1 MHRILRNNPA
11 VMGLAVANRLRSLLA
26 RRPSRTL
33 GGVSDD
39 DDVPDGALLAQ
50 VGALP
55 YRLTDGQ
62 LEILLI
68 TSRDSGRWLI
78 PKGWE
83 MKNHSGPQAAA
94 VEAFEEAGLR
104 GTVAKLP
111 VGAYTYS
118 KTLRD
123 GASALCRVQVYPMA
137 VKRQVKKFKE
147 RGQRRMEWMPPAKAA
162 AQVAEKEL
170 ADLIAGFR
178 PKRRSKP

>member
-1 MHRILRNNPA
+1 MASFLTRRLGA
-11 VMGLAVANRLRSLLA
+11 VFAI
-26 RRPSRTL
+26 RPPRTPT
-33 GGVSDD
+33 GVSDD
-39 DDVPDGALLAQ
+39 DNVPEGALLAQ

-55 YRLTDGQ
+55 YRQTGGE

-104 GTVAKLP
+104 GTVAKVP
-111 VGAYTYS
+111 VGAYTYL

-123 GASALCRVQVYPMA
+123 GATALCRVQVYPMA

-147 RGQRRMEWMPPAKAA
+147 RGQRRIEWMTPEKAA
-162 AQVAEKEL
+162 ALVLEKDLAELIVA
-170 ADLIAGFR
+170 FR
-178 PKRRSKP
+178 PKRRSKS